1 MAAECV
7 RCEAAGSWVALAALG
22 RNVHCDE
29 RWSDVSCCEKA
40 SGGWRCCLECVSLA
54 AAPILLVS
62 MIIVRLGKWLGTAKD
77 GWTKQRVA

>member
-1 MAAECV
+1 MSKQPARGWLLQLWDGMYSATKD
-7 RCEAAGSWVALAALG
+7 GQMSPVA
-22 RNVHCDE
+22 R
-29 RWSDVSCCEKA
+29 KA